1 VATSLAEFSN
11 WSLLAAA
18 SFIFDKCKPRLG
30 GESTFEEYNPR
41 LGNASVEY
49 GGESMFE
56 ECKPRLGNA
65 T

>member
-1 VATSLAEFSN
+1 MAISLADLNN

-30 GESTFEEYNPR
+30 GESTFEEYKPR